1 MKIYGKNFL
10 ETILK
15 SHKKKESNYSHV
27 IWQLLNF
34 ELWYEEWIK
43 K

>member
-1 MKIYGKNFL
+1 MKIYGKIF

-15 SHKKKESNYSHV
+15 SHKKKESNYSYV

-34 ELWYEEWIK
+34 ELWYK
-43 K
+43 NG